1 MHSNKIA
8 AALRRKQEG
17 RFGTQ
22 FRTTWGQ
29 PPSAV
34 QPGKARQSPEIYP
47 PSMPHLSRATDGA
60 PSAIE
65 TQSILPIPSPHRI
78 QQLPGVVADTIL
90 ENNFDILDI

>member
-8 AALRRKQEG
+8 AALSRKQEG
-17 RFGTQ
+17 RFRTQ

-34 QPGKARQSPEIYP
+34 QPGKARQSTGT
-47 PSMPHLSRATDGA
+47 LSLILVAKGATRMGHPGYRD
-60 PSAIE
+60 
-65 TQSILPIPSPHRI
+65 QSVLPVPSPHRI
-78 QQLPGVVADTIL
+78 QQFPGVVADAIL